1 MASGTPTLDA
11 AAETMHLVDYRGEV
25 KQVPTRNGFGEGLIE
40 AGTRN
45 RDLLGI
51 CADLSEST
59 RFEGFRKAHRAQY
72 IEIGV
77 SEQML
82 VAMAGGLAA
91 VGKIPWIA
99 SYAMFNP
106 GRSWEQVRTIMALNE
121 TNVKIAGAHAGV
133 SVGPDGATH
142 QAIEDIAIMRVIP
155 HMTVVVPCDSVQT
168 KKAALAL
175 SDRWGPAY
183 LRFGREKSGVITT
196 DETPF
201 EIGKAQTFREGS
213 DVAIVAC
220 GILVYNALVAADRL
234 ASEDGIECRVVN
246 NHTVKPMDEAA
257 IVGAAQACGAVVTVE
272 EHQKAGGMGSRVAE
286 ILSAQFP
293 APIEFVGVDDRFG
306 QSGDP
311 MELIEYYGMGAD
323 AIVEAARRA
332 HKRKTP
338 RQRKRIARRVQHN
351 ASETLVAPTSCCARC
366 GRGRLA
372 ARLRHPWLRS
382 SEREPLAALRWTRR
396 ARLRA
401 RPLAT
406 QAEFADQTAV
416 ALEIFRVQ
424 IVEQATALADLQ

>member
-45 RDLLGI
+45 RDVLGI

-59 RFEGFRKAHRAQY
+59 RFEGFRKAHPAQY

-183 LRFGREKSGVITT
+183 LRFGREKSAVITT

-201 EIGKAQTFREGS
+201 EIGKAQTFREGG

-220 GILVYNALVAADRL
+220 GILVYNALIAADRL

-286 ILSAQFP
+286 ILAQQYP

-323 AIVEAARRA
+323 AIVAAARRA
-332 HKRKTP
+332 YKRK
-338 RQRKRIARRVQHN
+338 K
-351 ASETLVAPTSCCARC
+351 
-366 GRGRLA
+366 G
-372 ARLRHPWLRS
+372 
-382 SEREPLAALRWTRR
+382 
-396 ARLRA
+396 
-401 RPLAT
+401 
-406 QAEFADQTAV
+406 
-416 ALEIFRVQ
+416 
-424 IVEQATALADLQ
+424 

>member
-1 MASGTPTLDA
+1 MTSGTRVLDDA
-11 AAETMHLVDYRGEV
+11 ARAMHLVDYLGGDL

-40 AGTRN
+40 AGTLDRN
-45 RDLLGI
+45 LLGI

-59 RFEGFRKAHRAQY
+59 RFEGFKKAHPRQY

-91 VGKIPWIA
+91 VGKVPWIA

-155 HMTVVVPCDSVQT
+155 HMIVAVPCDSVQT
-168 KKAALAL
+168 KKATLAL
-175 SDRWGPAY
+175 SAMWGPTY
-183 LRFGREKSGVITT
+183 LRFGREKSAVITT

-201 EIGKAQTFREGS
+201 EVGKAQTFRDGG

-220 GILVYNALVAADRL
+220 GILVYNALLAADKLSR
-234 ASEDGIECRVVN
+234 EHGIECRVVN

-257 IVGAAQACGAVVTVE
+257 IIDAAESCGTIVTVE
-272 EHQKAGGMGSRVAE
+272 EHQKHAGMGSRVAE
-286 ILSAQFP
+286 ILSQQRP
-293 APIEFVGVDDRFG
+293 TPIEFVGVEDTFG

-311 MELIEYYGMGAD
+311 VELIEFYGMGVN
-323 AIVEAARRA
+323 AIVAAARRA
-332 HKRKTP
+332 YKRK
-338 RQRKRIARRVQHN
+338 V
-351 ASETLVAPTSCCARC
+351 S
-366 GRGRLA
+366 
-372 ARLRHPWLRS
+372 
-382 SEREPLAALRWTRR
+382 
-396 ARLRA
+396 
-401 RPLAT
+401 
-406 QAEFADQTAV
+406 
-416 ALEIFRVQ
+416 
-424 IVEQATALADLQ
+424 

>member
-1 MASGTPTLDA
+1 MSSGTPVLDA
-11 AAETMHLVDYRGEV
+11 AAQRMHLADYRAADL
-25 KQVPTRNGFGEGLIE
+25 KLVPTRNGFGEGLIE
-40 AGTRN
+40 AGSRSP
-45 RDLLGI
+45 DVLGI

-59 RFEGFRKAHRAQY
+59 RFEGFKKAYPEQY

-168 KKAALAL
+168 KKAAIAL
-175 SDRWGPAY
+175 SEMWGPVY
-183 LRFGREKSGVITT
+183 LRFGREKSAVITT
-196 DETPF
+196 GETPF
-201 EIGKAQTFREGS
+201 EIGKAQILREGD
-213 DVAIVAC
+213 DVAIIAC
-220 GILVYNALVAADRL
+220 GILVYNALIAADRL
-234 ASEDGIECRVVN
+234 SAQHGIECRVVN

-257 IVGAAQACGAVVTVE
+257 IVDAARSCGTIVTVE
-272 EHQKAGGMGSRVAE
+272 EHQRQAGMGSRVAE
-286 ILSAQFP
+286 ILAQHHP
-293 APIEFVGVDDRFG
+293 VPIEFIGVDDRFG

-311 MELIEYYGMGAD
+311 FELVEYYGMGAD

-332 HKRKTP
+332 HSRK
-338 RQRKRIARRVQHN
+338 K
-351 ASETLVAPTSCCARC
+351 
-366 GRGRLA
+366 
-372 ARLRHPWLRS
+372 
-382 SEREPLAALRWTRR
+382 
-396 ARLRA
+396 
-401 RPLAT
+401 
-406 QAEFADQTAV
+406 
-416 ALEIFRVQ
+416 
-424 IVEQATALADLQ
+424 

>member
-1 MASGTPTLDA
+1 MSSGTPVLDA
-11 AAETMHLVDYRGEV
+11 AAQRMHLADYRAADL
-25 KQVPTRNGFGEGLIE
+25 KLVPTRNGFGEGLIE
-40 AGTRN
+40 AGSRS
-45 RDLLGI
+45 RDVLGI

-59 RFEGFRKAHRAQY
+59 RFEGFKKAYPEQY

-155 HMTVVVPCDSVQT
+155 HMTVVVPCDSIQT
-168 KKAALAL
+168 KKAAIAL
-175 SDRWGPAY
+175 SEMWGPVY
-183 LRFGREKSGVITT
+183 LRFGREKSAVITT
-196 DETPF
+196 GETPF
-201 EIGKAQTFREGS
+201 EIGKAQILREGD
-213 DVAIVAC
+213 DVAIIAC
-220 GILVYNALVAADRL
+220 GILVYNALIAADRL
-234 ASEDGIECRVVN
+234 SAQHGIECRVVN

-257 IVGAAQACGAVVTVE
+257 IVDAARTCGAIVTVE
-272 EHQKAGGMGSRVAE
+272 EHQRQAGMGSRVAE
-286 ILSAQFP
+286 ILAQHHP
-293 APIEFVGVDDRFG
+293 VPIEFIGVDDRFG

-332 HKRKTP
+332 YERKKR
-338 RQRKRIARRVQHN
+338 
-351 ASETLVAPTSCCARC
+351 
-366 GRGRLA
+366 
-372 ARLRHPWLRS
+372 
-382 SEREPLAALRWTRR
+382 
-396 ARLRA
+396 
-401 RPLAT
+401 
-406 QAEFADQTAV
+406 
-416 ALEIFRVQ
+416 
-424 IVEQATALADLQ
+424 

>member
-1 MASGTPTLDA
+1 MSSGTPVLDA
-11 AAETMHLVDYRGEV
+11 AAQRMHLADYRAADL
-25 KQVPTRNGFGEGLIE
+25 KLVPTRNGFGEGLIE
-40 AGTRN
+40 AGSRS
-45 RDLLGI
+45 RDVLGI

-59 RFEGFRKAHRAQY
+59 RFEGFKKAYPEQY

-168 KKAALAL
+168 KKAAIAL
-175 SDRWGPAY
+175 SEMWGPVY
-183 LRFGREKSGVITT
+183 LRFGREKSAVITT

-201 EIGKAQTFREGS
+201 EIGKAQTLREGG

-220 GILVYNALVAADRL
+220 GILVYNALIAADRL
-234 ASEDGIECRVVN
+234 SAQHGIECRVVN

-257 IVGAAQACGAVVTVE
+257 IVDAARGCGAVVTVE
-272 EHQKAGGMGSRVAE
+272 EHQRQAGMGSRVAE
-286 ILSAQFP
+286 ILAQHHP
-293 APIEFVGVDDRFG
+293 VPIEFIGVDDRFG

-311 MELIEYYGMGAD
+311 FELIEYYGMGAD
-323 AIVEAARRA
+323 AIVEAVRRA
-332 HKRKTP
+332 HSRK
-338 RQRKRIARRVQHN
+338 K
-351 ASETLVAPTSCCARC
+351 
-366 GRGRLA
+366 
-372 ARLRHPWLRS
+372 
-382 SEREPLAALRWTRR
+382 
-396 ARLRA
+396 
-401 RPLAT
+401 
-406 QAEFADQTAV
+406 
-416 ALEIFRVQ
+416 
-424 IVEQATALADLQ
+424 